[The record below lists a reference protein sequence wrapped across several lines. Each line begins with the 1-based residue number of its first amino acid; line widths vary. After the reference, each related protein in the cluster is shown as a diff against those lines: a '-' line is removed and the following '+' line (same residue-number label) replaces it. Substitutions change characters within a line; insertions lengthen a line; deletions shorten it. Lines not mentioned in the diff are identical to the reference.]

1 MLASFFLIGPGV
13 PPGRSLGEID
23 LRQITPTLPEVMREE
38 KGHGVEGSATQAEQ
52 LEFEPTT
59 FDDRLRSIGR

>member
-1 MLASFFLIGPGV
+1 M
-13 PPGRSLGEID
+13 
-23 LRQITPTLPEVMREE
+23 RQIAPTLAEVMHVE

-52 LEFEPTT
+52 VEFEPTT